1 MEAPEFSIMQSPLL
15 CETAMPESRP
25 ESQPKSRPGSMSG
38 TRPESTPKPSPEA
51 GLESGAK
58 SGAKSDSKSRSEA
71 RSEARSESGSE
82 FSPEAGSNSPGVDA
96 RLEKLEL
103 KLMDMEMV
111 SQQLNDVVLQQYH
124 DIEKLRNAHGAL
136 QKQLD
141 TVRENADS
149 PSPADEVPPHY

>member
-1 MEAPEFSIMQSPLL
+1 MEAPKFSIMQRPLL

-25 ESQPKSRPGSMSG
+25 ESQPKSSPESMSG
-38 TRPESTPKPSPEA
+38 TRPEST
-51 GLESGAK
+51 
-58 SGAKSDSKSRSEA
+58 SKSSSQPGPYPGPESSSQLGPESSSE
-71 RSEARSESGSE
+71 SSSKPGLESGSE
-82 FSPEAGSNSPGVDA
+82 FSPESESSATDVDA

-111 SQQLNDVVLQQYH
+111 MQQLNDVVLQQYH

-149 PSPADEVPPHY
+149 PTSADEVPPHY